1 MVYEYICILYFEV
14 ECVAFENLLNLSFC
28 TLVGLIRGAN
38 DCDVDYIDNVY
49 YNYYDASSEVMI
61 LI

>member
-1 MVYEYICILYFEV
+1 M
-14 ECVAFENLLNLSFC
+14 FENFLNLSFC
-28 TLVGLIRGAN
+28 TLVGLLCWAN

-49 YNYYDASSEVMI
+49 YNYFDASSEVMI